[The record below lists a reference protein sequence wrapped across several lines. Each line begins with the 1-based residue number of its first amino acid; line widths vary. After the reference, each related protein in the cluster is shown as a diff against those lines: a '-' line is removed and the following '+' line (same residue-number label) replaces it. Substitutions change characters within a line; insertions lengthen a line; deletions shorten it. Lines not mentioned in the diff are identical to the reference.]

1 MKWKLPRNVKMYE
14 GMRSL
19 TFNISVSSQLANG
32 TVRTIEKIY
41 LDPREPEIP
50 INEQYHKLHFSPILL
65 LFQPDNRQEHQ
76 FAGLENGLLPI
87 EPSKTSI
94 CINTQDKKKVT
105 IYRDQYAIMAVYAFT
120 DYKSQGQTLSPV
132 ILDIAAPLM
141 GKLMLHYCD
150 QQAVN
155 KPEFYVILIWIFSHS
170 LETRIYKNLIMK
182 FGAQTKQQYSTN
194 GK

>member
-65 LFQPDNRQEHQ
+65 LF
-76 FAGLENGLLPI
+76 
-87 EPSKTSI
+87 
-94 CINTQDKKKVT
+94 
-105 IYRDQYAIMAVYAFT
+105 
-120 DYKSQGQTLSPV
+120 
-132 ILDIAAPLM
+132 
-141 GKLMLHYCD
+141 
-150 QQAVN
+150 
-155 KPEFYVILIWIFSHS
+155 
-170 LETRIYKNLIMK
+170 
-182 FGAQTKQQYSTN
+182 
-194 GK
+194 